1 MTPSSCSECFLP
13 FSRFLPDPPWSCG
26 RCPWPSD
33 LPSALASFSSSVGLV
48 LGDGSWFR
56 GLGFRGLGVYG
67 FMGLGFR
74 FPQEQARAAGTSR
87 TCADPLVFHA
97 RPEVLSETSLETW
110 RVGGLSKC
118 FFLQTCTS
126 HNPN

>member
-1 MTPSSCSECFLP
+1 
-13 FSRFLPDPPWSCG
+13 
-26 RCPWPSD
+26 
-33 LPSALASFSSSVGLV
+33 
-48 LGDGSWFR
+48 
-56 GLGFRGLGVYG
+56 
-67 FMGLGFR
+67 MGLGFR

-118 FFLQTCTS
+118 FFCRLVHLITPIRVPFRVLIS
-126 HNPN
+126 LLVIPAS